1 MDVCVWFFHFF
12 LTKILD
18 KDEFC
23 LLSLSKWNKKVLMD
37 FFVVDDDVFFK
48 DDVCIYE
55 TKLVI
60 IIMNDFDYDFE

>member
-1 MDVCVWFFHFF
+1 M
-12 LTKILD
+12 LKLI
-18 KDEFC
+18 
-23 LLSLSKWNKKVLMD
+23 S
-37 FFVVDDDVFFK
+37 FVVDDDVFFK